1 VKKLMFLVILI
12 LSGII
17 MYQGGCFDD
26 FDFYYGVKM
35 LRILEGEEQ

>member
-1 VKKLMFLVILI
+1 MKKLMFLVILI

-26 FDFYYGVKM
+26 FDFYYGTKIIK
-35 LRILEGEEQ
+35 ILEGEAE